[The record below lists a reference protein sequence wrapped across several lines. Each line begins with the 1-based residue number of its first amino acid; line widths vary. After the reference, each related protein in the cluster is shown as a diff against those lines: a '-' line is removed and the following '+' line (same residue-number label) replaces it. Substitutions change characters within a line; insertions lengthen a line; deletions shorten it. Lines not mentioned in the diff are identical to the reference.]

1 MAATE
6 TLERDTG
13 TAAPSHTTRQDAP
26 ERHVHVAIVGSG
38 FAGLG
43 MAIRLKQQGMDDF
56 LVLERADDV
65 GGTWRDNHYPGC
77 PGAVPS
83 HLYSFSFAP
92 NPTWSRTF
100 SRQPEIQAYLRRCAD
115 EHGVMPHVRFGH
127 GVTSAAWDD
136 DAQLWRLETGGGSF
150 TARPR
155 VAGARGAGG

>member
-1 MAATE
+1 MKLKSTLQPETKGRRHEMAATE

-26 ERHVHVAIVGSG
+26 ARHVHVAIVGSG

-77 PGAVPS
+77 PCDGPP
-83 HLYSFSFAP
+83 HP
-92 NPTWSRTF
+92 PWSRTF
-100 SRQPEIQAYLRRCAD
+100 PRRPEIQAYLRRCAD

-136 DAQLWRLETGGGSF
+136 DAQL
-150 TARPR
+150 
-155 VAGARGAGG
+155 